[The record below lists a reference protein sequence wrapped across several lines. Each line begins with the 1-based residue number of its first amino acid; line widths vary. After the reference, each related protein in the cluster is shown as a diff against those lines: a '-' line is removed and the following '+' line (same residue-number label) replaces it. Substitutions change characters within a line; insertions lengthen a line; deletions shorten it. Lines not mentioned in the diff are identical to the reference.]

1 MLICLCLTA
10 ICTARTAAT
19 QLKAPTQSKHWQTR
33 YPPNT
38 DTLNHPAGEN
48 GANLCSQRIV
58 FRLHFHNT
66 ENTNP
71 AVTSFFFSLPV
82 KVGS

>member
-10 ICTARTAAT
+10 ICTASTAAT
-19 QLKAPTQSKHWQTR
+19 QLKAPTQSKHWQTC
-33 YPPNT
+33 YLPNT
-38 DTLNHPAGEN
+38 DTLNHPAVEN
-48 GANLCSQRIV
+48 GVNVCSQRIV

-71 AVTSFFFSLPV
+71 AVTLFIFLLPV